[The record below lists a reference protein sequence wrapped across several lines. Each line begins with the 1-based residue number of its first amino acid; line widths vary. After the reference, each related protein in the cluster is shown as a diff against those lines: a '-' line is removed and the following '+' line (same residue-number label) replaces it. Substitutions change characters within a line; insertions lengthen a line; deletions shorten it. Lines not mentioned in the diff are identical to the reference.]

1 MTETIFNTI
10 YDFIYEMSPDFEMCV
25 DYLSSQGVTIT
36 DDIISVIN
44 DVIWNHNN
52 TDTPLFDE
60 FYGG

>member
-25 DYLSSQGVTIT
+25 DYLESQGIIIT
-36 DDIISVIN
+36 DDITSVIS

-60 FYGG
+60 IYGG

>member
-10 YDFIYEMSPDFEMCV
+10 YDFIYEMSPDFKMCV
-25 DYLSSQGVTIT
+25 DYLESQGIIIT
-36 DDIISVIN
+36 DDITSVIG

-60 FYGG
+60 IYGG